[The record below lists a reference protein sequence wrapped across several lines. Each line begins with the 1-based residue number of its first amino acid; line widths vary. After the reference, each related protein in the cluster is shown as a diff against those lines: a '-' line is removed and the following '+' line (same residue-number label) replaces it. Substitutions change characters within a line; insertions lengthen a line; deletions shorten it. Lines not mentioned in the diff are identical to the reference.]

1 LCLSLWLSVCGL
13 IPTRANFLERFNFE
27 SLVYPRLG
35 VVSLKHY
42 LKCPCRRIAWSSS
55 PWLTRFDY
63 LFISLIEVLSACRL
77 WIWTTVVEV
86 LVIFFA
92 IRKSVVI
99 GPGVVLFNVVV
110 DCVVLYI
117 LCVGLYVVY
126 WDFLCLYYGFLPS
139 FYVHF
144 SVIVVLVVGRIS
156 FILYL

>member
-1 LCLSLWLSVCGL
+1 MSLWLSVCGL

-27 SLVYPRLG
+27 SLVYPHLG

-42 LKCPCRRIAWSSS
+42 LECPCRRIAWSSS

-63 LFISLIEVLSACRL
+63 LFISLIEVLSAYRL

-86 LVIFFA
+86 FVIFFA
-92 IRKSVVI
+92 IHKSIVI

-126 WDFLCLYYGFLPS
+126 CDFLCLYYGFLPS